1 MCICIVKASDPL
13 NTKLT
18 SHRPPITQQNFG
30 SGHDRSSDR
39 LASSSKHTSA
49 SPSSSSATVGGG
61 NGGFTRLSQC
71 LVKFVWYP
79 SDPSKIHDEKATL
92 LSFFTVSY
100 FDVLLYS

>member
-1 MCICIVKASDPL
+1 MNVCIVKASDPL

-39 LASSSKHTSA
+39 LAPSSKDTSA
-49 SPSSSSATVGGG
+49 GPSSSSATVGGG
-61 NGGFTRLSQC
+61 DGGFTGLSQR

-79 SDPSKIHDEKATL
+79 NDPFKVHDEKATL
-92 LSFFTVSY
+92 LSSFTVSY
-100 FDVLLYS
+100 IIV